1 MQLLKSIFTPIKGI
15 FKFIN
20 EYFKSMIFILILLI
34 IIANSSDK
42 SGANLMEINL
52 NGAIIDDKE
61 MLAQIE
67 LAKDS
72 SIKGVLI
79 NINSPGGD
87 MSSSVA
93 ISDAIASLKG
103 HKPVIAYASGTMA
116 SGSYYAAI
124 NADKIYANRAS
135 FIGSIGVIIQ
145 TPNLE
150 ELSKKLGITAQVVK
164 AGEFKEAGTFT
175 RSWNSDEK
183 AALQSLVN
191 DSYNLFITDVA
202 KARNL
207 DLNSSQEWANARVF
221 LANKALELGLIDG
234 IMSYHEAKKELEN
247 LSNVAVSIWYETPA
261 VQKFINNISKQS
273 INLLIST
280 LNQKSILWQW

>member
-1 MQLLKSIFTPIKGI
+1 MQLLKTIFATIKGV

-20 EYFKSMIFILILLI
+20 DYFKSMIFVLIVI
-34 IIANSSDK
+34 IIVANSSDK
-42 SGANLMEINL
+42 PGANLIEIEL
-52 NGAIIDDKE
+52 NGAIMDDAE
-61 MLAQIE
+61 FLTQIE
-67 LAKDS
+67 LAKDPQ
-72 SIKGVLI
+72 IKGVLI

-87 MSSSVA
+87 MSASVA
-93 ISDAIASLKG
+93 ISDAIASLKEI
-103 HKPVIAYASGTMA
+103 KPVIAYASGTMA

-135 FIGSIGVIIQ
+135 FIGSIGVILQ

-150 ELSKKLGITAQVVK
+150 ELSKKIGISAQTIK

-175 RSWNSDEK
+175 RSWSSDER
-183 AALQSLVN
+183 AELQGLID
-191 DSYNLFITDVA
+191 DSYKLFITDVA

-207 DLNSSQEWANARVF
+207 DLNSSQKWANARVF

-234 IMSYHEAKKELEN
+234 VMSYHGAKQELQL
-247 LSNVAVSIWYETPA
+247 LSGVATPIWYEAPA
-261 VQKFINNISKQS
+261 VQKFMDNITKQS
-273 INLLIST
+273 VNLIIST